1 MVNIKNINVNRLV
14 TESKKFN
21 TSFEINPLDINL
33 AKIQESFTE
42 RLEREMAEY
51 GDFAPVVEKYE
62 SENPL
67 REFSTIKISCNHDR
81 DSLSK
86 TVRNLD
92 LSVRAKAEPDKFPSA
107 INEYVC
113 TIRKGPKDDI
123 INFVKDREFFE
134 TTKKIIMLINDEI
147 KGAG

>member
-1 MVNIKNINVNRLV
+1 MTPIKNINVNKLV
-14 TESKKFN
+14 YDSKKLK

-33 AKIQESFTE
+33 AKMQESLTK
-42 RLEREMAEY
+42 RLEREMYEY
-51 GDFAPVVEKYE
+51 GDFAPVVERYE

-92 LSVRAKAEPDKFPSA
+92 LSVKDKVSGD
-107 INEYVC
+107 EYIC
-113 TIRKGPKDDI
+113 TLKKGYKKDI
-123 INFVKDREFFE
+123 EKYVSSEEFFD
-134 TTKKIIMLINDEI
+134 TAKKVILMVNDEI
-147 KGAG
+147 AKLKK